1 MFHVEHFYNSSAL
14 TPKFDIAKIPDVYF
28 IIIALRHALCKAK
41 ARLYRKNHNFILN
54 ILLEIKDCCKFTTFN
69 AKIKHF
75 STKKTASANNAN
87 ATFHFSSYYNIL
99 ICQGKIAK
107 TRARLYHQPPPAR

>member
-14 TPKFDIAKIPDVYF
+14 TPKFDIAKISSVYF

-54 ILLEIKDCCKFTTFN
+54 NLLEIKGCCKFVTSK
-69 AKIKHF
+69 AKMKHF
-75 STKKTASANNAN
+75 PTKKATSANNAN
-87 ATFHFSSYYNIL
+87 ATFRVSSYYNIL

-107 TRARLYHQPPPAR
+107 TRAQLYHRPPPAR